1 MKRNTWGR
9 VLSLAVFAALLF
21 AATHT
26 AFAAKGGKRI
36 TATILFDD
44 FLDDAIQS
52 DGLGAYDGFISS
64 RDGSAVFT
72 TGDRVL
78 SFDFD
83 FSFGWG
89 AGPFEISDVTITV
102 SSLDGTTATADFE
115 FSWPGPFGTDATD
128 YLVTMSVSVT
138 QSGDTYSLEFDS
150 DAEVWFLERH
160 RQSYGLGHRFGPVW
174 ELLGIVEMPWGA
186 EVSQ

>member
-9 VLSLAVFAALLF
+9 VLALAVFAALLF

-26 AFAAKGGKRI
+26 AFAAKGGKRT
-36 TATILFDD
+36 TATIGFDD
-44 FLDDAIQS
+44 YLDDAIQS

-78 SFDFD
+78 SFDF
-83 FSFGWG
+83 GWG
-89 AGPFEISDVTITV
+89 AGPVEVSDVTITV

-115 FSWPGPFGTDATD
+115 FSWPSPYDTAATD
-128 YLVTMSVSVT
+128 WLVTMSVSVT
-138 QSGDTYSLEFDS
+138 QSGDTYSLEFTS
-150 DAEVWFLERH
+150 DAEVWWLDRH

-174 ELLGIVEMPWGA
+174 ELEGITEMQWGA
-186 EVSQ
+186 EVS

>member
-9 VLSLAVFAALLF
+9 VLLLAVFAALIF

-26 AFAAKGGKRI
+26 AFAAKGGKRT

-64 RDGSAVFT
+64 RDGSAVFS
-72 TGDRVL
+72 TGDRSL
-78 SFDFD
+78 FIDFG
-83 FSFGWG
+83 FG
-89 AGPFEISDVTITV
+89 AGPVEISDVTITV

-115 FSWPGPFGTDATD
+115 FVWWDVWTIGVTTDW
-128 YLVTMSVSVT
+128 LVTMSVSVSR
-138 QSGDTYSLEFDS
+138 SGDTYSLEFAS
-150 DAEVWFLERH
+150 DAEIWWLDRH
-160 RQSYGLGHRFGPVW
+160 RSSYGLGHRFGPVW
-174 ELLGIVEMPWGA
+174 ELDGIVEMPWGA